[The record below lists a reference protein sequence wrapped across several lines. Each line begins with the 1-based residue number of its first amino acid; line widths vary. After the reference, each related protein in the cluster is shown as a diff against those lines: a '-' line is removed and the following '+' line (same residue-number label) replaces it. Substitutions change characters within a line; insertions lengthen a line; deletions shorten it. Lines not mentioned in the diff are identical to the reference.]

1 MKKRRLMDQPWLT
14 DDEFARLQT
23 LVAAESGIQLQKER
37 RGFVA
42 ARLARRLAALG
53 ADADRRTVA
62 AYRRRLEAGEDQGE
76 LLALLDSLTINETA
90 FFRHEAQWQLFA
102 RRLLPELLAAARPAG
117 RLRLWSAGC
126 STGAEPYT
134 MGMLVAEALAAT
146 GALPG
151 SWDVR
156 IRASDLS
163 LTALA
168 VAEAAVYPRERLA
181 GVTPERLARHFI
193 RVGDG
198 YRIRDELRRWVE
210 TDFHNLLHPATRQ
223 GDGVA
228 FDAICCRNVL
238 IYFNEAD
245 QRTVIR
251 HLAAGLRPGGYL
263 LLGHAESLLG
273 VADGF
278 RFVYEAGGI
287 AYRKEGA

>member
-1 MKKRRLMDQPWLT
+1 MDQPWLT
-14 DDEFARLQT
+14 DDEFARLQA

-42 ARLARRLAALG
+42 TRLARRLAALG
-53 ADADRRTVA
+53 AGADCRAVA

-76 LLALLDSLTINETA
+76 LLALLDSLTVNETA
-90 FFRHEAQWQLFA
+90 FFRHEAQWDLFA

-117 RLRLWSAGC
+117 RRLRLWSAGC

-134 MGMLVAEALAAT
+134 MAMLVAEALAAT

-181 GVTPERLARHFI
+181 GVTAERLTRHFV

-228 FDAICCRNVL
+228 FDAVCCRNVL

-245 QRTVIR
+245 QETVIR
-251 HLAAGLRPGGYL
+251 HLAAVLRPGGYL

-273 VADGF
+273 VADAF
-278 RFVYEAGGI
+278 RFVHEAGGI